1 MPVEGYNTGKRESNG
16 EPACGLDEAL
26 GVHRG
31 NCNGESR
38 RIYRTYEFLTGWGGR
53 RVRLMLRDSQRPN

>member
-16 EPACGLDEAL
+16 EPASGLDEAL

-31 NCNGESR
+31 NCIEA
-38 RIYRTYEFLTGWGGR
+38 FC
-53 RVRLMLRDSQRPN
+53 V